1 MDLTC
6 KYLGLELKHPIVA
19 SASPLSQDIAGMQRL
34 EDAGAAAIVM
44 FSLFEEQIQQEAAA
58 MDDLMMAGADSFAE
72 SLSYFP
78 QPDQYHSGTDQYL
91 ELIQQ
96 ARSRLD
102 IPIIGSLNGVS
113 NNGWID
119 HARLMQEAGANAIE
133 LNVYYLPTDSSS
145 SGDEIEQRYIDTLRA
160 VKSAVSIPVAVK
172 ISPYFSSVGHMAHRL
187 DEAGADALVLFNRF
201 YQPDFDIDR
210 LELKT
215 DLQLSQAHD
224 IRLPL
229 LWLSVLHGKLNAS
242 LAATSGV
249 QTATEVVK
257 YLLAGADVT
266 MTTSALLRH
275 GPEHIGV
282 LHDGLVKW
290 MRDKNY
296 TSIADMRGT
305 LSQQSVANPE
315 LLDRVNYVKTITGWS
330 PSSRV

>member
-1 MDLTC
+1 MDLTS
-6 KYLGLELKHPIVA
+6 KYMGLELKHPIVA

-78 QPDQYHSGTDQYL
+78 EPDQYHSGTDQYL
-91 ELIQQ
+91 ELIQR
-96 ARSRLD
+96 ARSSLD
-102 IPIIGSLNGVS
+102 IPIIASLNGVS
-113 NNGWID
+113 NSGWID

-145 SGDEIEQRYIDTLRA
+145 SGQEIEQRYIDTLRS

-172 ISPYFSSVGHMAHRL
+172 VSPYFSAVGHMAHRL

-215 DLQLSQAHD
+215 DLQLSQAHE

-229 LWLSVLHGKLNAS
+229 LWMSVLHSKLNAS
-242 LAATSGV
+242 LAATTGV

-266 MTTSALLRH
+266 MTTSSLLRH

-282 LHDGLVKW
+282 LHDGLVEW

-296 TSIADMRGT
+296 TCVSDMRGAM
-305 LSQQSVANPE
+305 SQQRVANPE

-330 PSSRV
+330 PSS

>member
-1 MDLTC
+1 MDLTST
-6 KYLGLELKHPIVA
+6 YMGLELKHPIVA
-19 SASPLSQDIAGMQRL
+19 SASPLSQDIDGMQRL

-44 FSLFEEQIQQEAAA
+44 FSLFEEQIQQELAA
-58 MDDLMMAGADSFAE
+58 MDDLMMAGTDSFAE

-78 QPDQYHSGTDQYL
+78 EPDQYHSGTDQYL

-96 ARSRLD
+96 ARSRLE
-102 IPIIGSLNGVS
+102 IPIIASINGVS
-113 NNGWID
+113 NSGWID

-133 LNVYYLPTDSSS
+133 LNVYYLPTDASS

-160 VKSAVSIPVAVK
+160 VKSAVSVPVAVK
-172 ISPYFSSVGHMAHRL
+172 LSPYFSSVGHMAHRL

-215 DLQLSQAHD
+215 DLQLSQAQD

-229 LWLSVLHGKLNAS
+229 LWVSVLRGKLNAS

-257 YLLAGADVT
+257 YLLAGANVT
-266 MTTSALLRH
+266 MTTSALLAK
-275 GPEHIGV
+275 I
-282 LHDGLVKW
+282 
-290 MRDKNY
+290 
-296 TSIADMRGT
+296 
-305 LSQQSVANPE
+305 
-315 LLDRVNYVKTITGWS
+315 
-330 PSSRV
+330 